1 MPSKRCHIITSYPC
15 QAICQRPCRSCN
27 FKPQASSNSS
37 AIPDVKFS
45 RPLLLHA
52 CIPQI
57 SFGVPQNQKSQSNQ
71 HIHLKSAKS
80 NRKKAEVIHF
90 HPILCM
96 PAPSIIRS
104 QRESKYESIV
114 QEAEEKVEMSGDKWE
129 KRNRLITNFWVAK
142 PKKLA
147 TRRCFYEIR
156 VIESKSKT
164 KPSIVQGK
172 RNKLFRKQRVPL
184 PQSQTPDWFSLQFS
198 CDPVSKDKRNSKFAD
213 ATPIWSKENRK
224 IEAWP
229 KAQRSSRSC
238 GCVRMRD
245 YWLEI
250 HL

>member
-80 NRKKAEVIHF
+80 NWKKAEVIHF

-164 KPSIVQGK
+164 KPLMCKEKETNYSASKECLSLNPKHLTGFPSSSHAI
-172 RNKLFRKQRVPL
+172 LFRKTNEILNSLMQRRYEVKKIVR
-184 PQSQTPDWFSLQFS
+184 SRQTPWQAQ
-198 CDPVSKDKRNSKFAD
+198 RNS
-213 ATPIWSKENRK
+213 
-224 IEAWP
+224 
-229 KAQRSSRSC
+229 RSWWVC
-238 GCVRMRD
+238 P
-245 YWLEI
+245 YA
-250 HL
+250 